1 MMECGTTCL
10 AMIFKYYGYYN
21 IQPVLAELGEI
32 STEGI
37 DLYTISEIAEDF
49 GFKTDA
55 YRLGFDSLVDIGLPC
70 VAHYE
75 GNHFVVIY
83 KVDKDD
89 VWIADPAFGKDK
101 VEKTAFRK
109 KWNGIVLSIEPTKE
123 IFSNKD
129 LVEVVEESRQRHK
142 TIFQRFYW
150 SSILPYKGVLLE
162 ILLATFVLQLLGLA
176 IPFFTQTIV
185 DNVLVNQNKKL
196 LFGILMGMLVVFAG
210 QILLFYVRNM
220 LLVQFKVRFE
230 FDFFSKFFS
239 HFISLPQKY
248 YDNHHREELIARFRE
263 NLKIRELT
271 NPAILQN
278 VIDLFFIIGYLP
290 LLLIYNWQLGLIS
303 IIFSF
308 TYMLITILY
317 TPKIRNLLNK
327 IFYKDA
333 SVLGKFMDTL
343 LGINSVKL
351 LGIEKLKFWKWQG
364 EYKRNLNT
372 VLTSTKAQIHLMTFQ
387 KSLHYIAQMVI
398 YWLGAYMT
406 FQGALTLG
414 QYLAFITIFTII
426 LNALN
431 NVSHL
436 WLNLT
441 QLSVTVARLN
451 DVLVQQKEKAPL
463 QNQFNLDTI
472 TQIRLEN
479 VHFKYNRQQ
488 EKNILD
494 GMNLTIQKGEKIGIV
509 GRNGA
514 GKTTLVKLLVNLY
527 PQYEGNIWLN
537 QTEVRQINP
546 RILRKKVFLFPQ
558 DIYVFNGTIRENIAY
573 ANPSAKM
580 DAIIAAAK
588 LATLHDFVKSLYL
601 GYNHKIGEGG
611 SNLSGGQKL
620 KVGFARLFLSNPD
633 VIILDEASSMLDLQ
647 TEQRILQ
654 NVQSHFGGL
663 TIISI
668 AHRLNTLRNS
678 DRILVLDKGKVV
690 EQGNHG
696 QLMAQKGLYFDFL
709 RAYVDY

>member
-1 MMECGTTCL
+1 MECGTTCL

-55 YRLGFDSLVDIGLPC
+55 YRLGVDSLGDISLPC
-70 VAHYE
+70 IAHYQ
-75 GNHFVVIY
+75 GNHFIVIY
-83 KVDKDD
+83 KVDKKQ
-89 VWIADPAFGKDK
+89 VWVADPAFGKDK
-101 VEKTAFRK
+101 IDKASFRK
-109 KWNGIVLSIEPTKE
+109 KWNGIVLSVEPTEE

-129 LVEVVEESRQRHK
+129 LMEMVEESRQRHK
-142 TIFQRFYW
+142 SIFQRFYW
-150 SSILPYKGVLLE
+150 SSIRPYKGVLIE
-162 ILLATFVLQLLGLA
+162 IMLATFVLQLLGLA

-196 LFGILMGMLVVFAG
+196 LFGILLGMLVVFAG
-210 QILLFYVRNM
+210 QILLFYARNM

-230 FDFFSKFFS
+230 YTFFSKFFS

-248 YDNHHREELIARFRE
+248 YDNHHREELVARFRE

-271 NPAILQN
+271 NPSILQN

-290 LLLIYNWQLGLIS
+290 LLMLYNLQLGLIS
-303 IIFSF
+303 IGFSF
-308 TYMLITILY
+308 VYMLVTVLY

-327 IFYKDA
+327 IFHKDA

-364 EYKRNLNT
+364 DYKRNLNT
-372 VLTSTKAQIHLMTFQ
+372 VLTSTQTQIHLMSFQ
-387 KSLHYIAQMVI
+387 RSLHYISQMIV
-398 YWLGAYMT
+398 YWLGAFMT
-406 FQGALTLG
+406 FQGQLTLG

-451 DVLVQQKEKAPL
+451 DVLVQKKEEAPL
-463 QNQFNLDTI
+463 QNQFNLDRI

-479 VHFKYNRQQ
+479 IRFKYNRQQ

-494 GMNLTIQKGEKIGIV
+494 GMNLTIHKGERIGIV

-527 PQYEGNIWLN
+527 PHYEGNIWLN
-537 QTEVRQINP
+537 QTEVRQIHP

-573 ANPSAKM
+573 ANPTAKM
-580 DAIIAAAK
+580 KDIIAAAQ
-588 LATLHDFVKSLYL
+588 LAELHDYVKSLYL

-620 KVGFARLFLSNPD
+620 KIGFARLFLSNPD
-633 VIILDEASSMLDLQ
+633 IIILDEASSMLDLE

-654 NVQSHFGGL
+654 NVHNYFGGL

-678 DRILVLDKGKVV
+678 DRILVLDSGKVV
-690 EQGNHG
+690 EQGSHE
-696 QLMAQKGLYFDFL
+696 QLMQEKGLYYDFL
-709 RAYVDY
+709 KAYVDY

>member
-55 YRLGFDSLVDIGLPC
+55 YQLGFESLTDIGFPC

-83 KVDKDD
+83 KVDINY

-101 VEKTAFRK
+101 IEKAIFEN

-129 LVEVVEESRQRHK
+129 LMEVVEESKQRHK
-142 TIFQRFYW
+142 SIFQRFYW
-150 SSILPYKGVLLE
+150 SSLLPYKGVLFE
-162 ILLATFVLQLLGLA
+162 ILIATFVLQILGLA
-176 IPFFTQTIV
+176 IPFFTQIIV
-185 DNVLVNQNKKL
+185 DDVLVNQNRKL
-196 LFGILMGMLVVFAG
+196 LFGILLGMLVIFTG
-210 QILLFYVRNM
+210 QVLLFYVRNM
-220 LLVQFKVRFE
+220 LLAQFKVRFE

-248 YDNHHREELIARFRE
+248 FDNHHREELIARFQE
-263 NLKIRELT
+263 NLNIREFT

-290 LLLIYNWQLGLIS
+290 LLLIYNLQLGLIS
-303 IIFSF
+303 IGFSF
-308 TYMLITILY
+308 LYMLITIIF

-333 SVLGKFMDTL
+333 AVLGKFMDTL

-372 VLTSTKAQIHLMTFQ
+372 VLTSTKAQIHLMSFQ
-387 KSLHYIAQMVI
+387 RSLHYIAQMVV
-398 YWLGAYMT
+398 YWLGAYKT
-406 FQGALTLG
+406 FQGTLSLG

-441 QLSVTVARLN
+441 QLSVTTARLN
-451 DVLVQQKEKAPL
+451 DVLVQQAEIAPL

-472 TQIRLEN
+472 TQIRLED
-479 VHFKYNRQQ
+479 VRFKYNRQQ

-494 GMNLTIQKGEKIGIV
+494 GLNITIQKGEKIGLV

-527 PQYEGNIWLN
+527 PQYEGKIWVN
-537 QTEVRQINP
+537 QTEVRQIHP
-546 RILRKKVFLFPQ
+546 RILRKKIFLFPQ
-558 DIYVFNGTIRENIAY
+558 DIYVFNGTFRENIAC

-580 DAIIAAAK
+580 DDIISAAK
-588 LATLHDFVKSLYL
+588 LAELHDFVKSLYL

-620 KVGFARLFLSNPD
+620 KIGFARLFLSNPD
-633 VIILDEASSMLDLQ
+633 VIIF
-647 TEQRILQ
+647 R
-654 NVQSHFGGL
+654 
-663 TIISI
+663 
-668 AHRLNTLRNS
+668 
-678 DRILVLDKGKVV
+678 
-690 EQGNHG
+690 
-696 QLMAQKGLYFDFL
+696 
-709 RAYVDY
+709 